1 MSEKTIEDYK
11 VELNDKVEKLVRDR
25 NDIIIK
31 AEEINKQLHIL
42 MEQQLALDDSKI
54 KIKCLQC
61 GGKGWVDAGDGK
73 KIVCQVCSGLEYLW
87 AEKYTEV
94 KK

>member
-1 MSEKTIEDYK
+1 MSKSVEEYK

-25 NDIIIK
+25 NNIIIK

-42 MEQQLALDDSKI
+42 MEQQLALDDSKV
-54 KIKCLQC
+54 KAKCIQC
-61 GGKGWVDAGDGK
+61 NGQGWIDSGDGK
-73 KIVCQVCSGLEYLW
+73 KVVCPICGGSCYMWV
-87 AEKYTEV
+87 EKYIEE